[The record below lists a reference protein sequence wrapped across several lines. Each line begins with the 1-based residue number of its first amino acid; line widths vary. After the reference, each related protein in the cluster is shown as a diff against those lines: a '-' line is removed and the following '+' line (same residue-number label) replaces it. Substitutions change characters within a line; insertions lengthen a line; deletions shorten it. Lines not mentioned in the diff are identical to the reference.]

1 MDSCLWFLS
10 YLEKKEDTDKFKSAR
25 GSLNQS
31 VVGQVEEERFVRL
44 GAEMAS
50 EDTRATTWSKQ
61 GGIREGRVAI
71 STIIVE
77 GKPWKM

>member
-1 MDSCLWFLS
+1 
-10 YLEKKEDTDKFKSAR
+10 
-25 GSLNQS
+25 
-31 VVGQVEEERFVRL
+31 
-44 GAEMAS
+44 MAS